1 MSRKGIDEPIRAIA
15 VCGVGMGSS
24 LMLRMTAE
32 KAFGEMGVSA
42 RVEATDLSSAKSMA
56 ADVVL
61 GQDMHTEQ
69 FVGTAPVVVSVSNF
83 MDTDGLKRK
92 LEGPLREQG
101 WLE

>member
-1 MSRKGIDEPIRAIA
+1 
-15 VCGVGMGSS
+15 MGSS

-32 KAFGEMGVSA
+32 QVFRELGVKA

-61 GQDMHTEQ
+61 GQDMHTAQ
-69 FVGTAPVVVSVSNF
+69 FVGTAPIVVAVSNF
-83 MDTDGLKRK
+83 MDTEGLKRK

-101 WLE
+101 WLV